1 MDGLIG
7 RTPWH
12 QDEGTMN
19 KKGRFTDLVTVWI
32 PFTKTNMLAVPK
44 SNKQVFN
51 HHQDDTYINI
61 AKWFRLKLTLAYCSL
76 R

>member
-19 KKGRFTDLVTVWI
+19 KKARFKKTDLVTVWI
-32 PFTKTNMLAVPK
+32 PFEN
-44 SNKQVFN
+44 
-51 HHQDDTYINI
+51 
-61 AKWFRLKLTLAYCSL
+61 
-76 R
+76 